1 MFPGVYNITLV
12 RGSTFTVIGLQLLG
26 GNGPFDLTGF
36 SCQSQVRVQPSE
48 EVILDLEPIVA
59 DAASGMVE
67 LVTLSDE
74 ETSLLPIGVY
84 HWDFL
89 LVDVQNEVF
98 GPIVQ
103 GQFYIVDKITD
114 S

>member
-1 MFPGVYNITLV
+1 MFPGAYNITLV
-12 RGSTFTVIGLQLLG
+12 RGSTFSLIGLQLLG
-26 GNGPFDLTGF
+26 GSGPFNLTGF
-36 SCQSQVRVQPSE
+36 TCQSQVRVEPGGT
-48 EVILDLEPIVA
+48 VILDLEPVVA

-67 LVTLSDE
+67 TASFTDE
-74 ETSLLPIGVY
+74 ETALLPLGVY

-89 LVDVQNEVF
+89 LVDVYNEVF
-98 GPIVQ
+98 GPLVV

>member
-1 MFPGVYNITLV
+1 MFPGAYNITLT
-12 RGSTFTVIGLQLLG
+12 RGSTFSVIGLQLLG
-26 GNGPFDLTGF
+26 GSGPFNLTGF
-36 SCQSQVRVQPSE
+36 TCQSQVRVE
-48 EVILDLEPIVA
+48 AGGDVILDLEPIVS

-89 LVDVQNEVF
+89 LVDVENEVF
-98 GPIVQ
+98 GPIVV

>member
-1 MFPGVYNITLV
+1 
-12 RGSTFTVIGLQLLG
+12 
-26 GNGPFDLTGF
+26 
-36 SCQSQVRVQPSE
+36 
-48 EVILDLEPIVA
+48 
-59 DAASGMVE
+59 MVE
-67 LVTLSDE
+67 LTTLTDE

-89 LVDVQNEVF
+89 LVDVYNEVF
-98 GPIVQ
+98 GPIVV